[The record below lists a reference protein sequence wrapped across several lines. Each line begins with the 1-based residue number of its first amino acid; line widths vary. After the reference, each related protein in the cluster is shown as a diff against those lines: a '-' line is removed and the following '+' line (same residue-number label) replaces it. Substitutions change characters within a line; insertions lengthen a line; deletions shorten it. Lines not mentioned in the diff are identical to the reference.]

1 MIVIGRNAQPVDI
14 LKAKG
19 KKHLTKAEIET
30 REEAEIKLGDK
41 ELLCPGY
48 VKNDVAAFSKW
59 REIKHIYKDVDFVSS
74 GDVGLLGRYCMT
86 FSEYLKLLERMKR
99 ISNIHNNSDDLEDYV
114 NDSEE
119 FDYRVKKQ
127 LMDII
132 STDGILRI
140 ETAINKK
147 QDLLLKMED
156 RLFLNPLSKV
166 KNVPKEKKPEPK
178 DPNAAMFGD

>member
-1 MIVIGRNAQPVDI
+1 MPGRNAKPIQ
-14 LKAKG
+14 LHLQNGNKR
-19 KKHLTKAEIET
+19 HLTKAEIEQ
-30 REEAEIKLGDK
+30 RKNSEIKTGSK
-41 ELLCPGY
+41 ELLCPAY
-48 VKNDVAAFSKW
+48 VKIDIAAFSKW

-99 ISNIHNNSDDLEDYV
+99 IGGIHNSSDNIEDYI

-119 FDYRVKKQ
+119 FDFRIKKQ
-127 LMDII
+127 LLDIV
-132 STDGILRI
+132 STDGILKL

-156 RLFLNPLSKV
+156 RLFLNPLAKI
-166 KNVPKEKKPEPK
+166 KNVPKEKKQETE
-178 DPNAAMFGD
+178 DPNAEMFGD